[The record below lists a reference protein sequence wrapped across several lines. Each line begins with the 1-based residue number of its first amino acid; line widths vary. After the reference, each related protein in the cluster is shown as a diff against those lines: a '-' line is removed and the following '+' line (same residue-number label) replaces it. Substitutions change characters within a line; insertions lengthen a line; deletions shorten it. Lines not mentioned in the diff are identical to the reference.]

1 MITKIWLKKNWTG
14 IVIFILFAGMIAGG
28 VVIFNLQK
36 RLDNEITKRYII
48 NSKIRTM
55 EEEIELFRE
64 DWKTAG
70 LLTVD
75 YLESYDN
82 DFNAFLEVHDDNV
95 EIYNRNWDIQWE
107 VNDELE
113 RQIDRIFDY
122 LK

>member
-36 RLDNEITKRYII
+36 KLDSEITKRYTI

-55 EEEIELFRE
+55 EEEIGLFRE

>member
-36 RLDNEITKRYII
+36 KLDSEITKRYTI

-55 EEEIELFRE
+55 EEEIGLFRE

-122 LK
+122 LR

>member
-1 MITKIWLKKNWTG
+1 
-14 IVIFILFAGMIAGG
+14 MIAGG

-36 RLDNEITKRYII
+36 KLDSEITKRYTI

-55 EEEIELFRE
+55 EEEIGLFRE

-122 LK
+122 LR

>member
-1 MITKIWLKKNWTG
+1 
-14 IVIFILFAGMIAGG
+14 
-28 VVIFNLQK
+28 
-36 RLDNEITKRYII
+36 
-48 NSKIRTM
+48 M

>member
-1 MITKIWLKKNWTG
+1 
-14 IVIFILFAGMIAGG
+14 MIAGG

-36 RLDNEITKRYII
+36 KLDSEITKRYTI

-55 EEEIELFRE
+55 EEEIGLFRE

>member
-1 MITKIWLKKNWTG
+1 
-14 IVIFILFAGMIAGG
+14 MIAGG

-36 RLDNEITKRYII
+36 KLDSEITKRYTI
-48 NSKIRTM
+48 NSKIRTI
-55 EEEIELFRE
+55 EEEIGLFRE